1 MKADIHPSDYRTV
14 LFSDSASGATW
25 LGKSCAKTKSTAQHD
40 DGEEYPLVTLGISN
54 VSHPFYT
61 GKQTFVDTAGRVD
74 KFRQRALK
82 TKAAQEA
89 AAERKPAK
97 KRR

>member
-14 LFSDSASGATW
+14 LFTDSASGASW
-25 LGKSCAKTKSTAQHD
+25 LGKSTAKTRTTATHD
-40 DGEEYPLVTLGISN
+40 DGEEYPTVMLGISN

-61 GKQTFVDTAGRVD
+61 GKQTFVDTAGRAD
-74 KFRQRALK
+74 KFRQRAAK

>member
-1 MKADIHPSDYRTV
+1 MKADKHPSDYRTV
-14 LFSDSASGATW
+14 LFMDSASGASW
-25 LGKSCAKTKSTAQHD
+25 LGKSTAKTRTTAKHE
-40 DGEEYPLVTLGISN
+40 DGEEYPSVTLGISN

-74 KFRQRALK
+74 KFRQRAAK
-82 TKAAQEA
+82 TKAAQEEA
-89 AAERKPAK
+89 AQRAPVK